1 MLDPQRVAAN
11 TLNSGYIPVRNAAID
26 TDSYKEYLQ
35 DPNREIIHK
44 QLDKL
49 GGRGVNPTDSLIWGE
64 ISRLIDAVE
73 ADPQIDIEIELN
85 NIQSSVEKY
94 LNEYAAK

>member
-1 MLDPQRVAAN
+1 M
-11 TLNSGYIPVRNAAID
+11 
-26 TDSYKEYLQ
+26 
-35 DPNREIIHK
+35 
-44 QLDKL
+44 
-49 GGRGVNPTDSLIWGE
+49 NPTDSLIWGE